1 MPRTNA
7 YFIFTVMV
15 IACGGIPK
23 GYDEGGFS
31 ASITLDSFKVEY
43 NLLDTD
49 WNDNASGLANREANI
64 TSLGVL
70 GAAFGALIGLFLND
84 RLGRLRAW
92 RLAVLVWATG
102 LFIQIFSSGNFGLLL
117 FARIFSGLGAGAL
130 TVAAPLFLSEI
141 APAKIRGLI
150 TTVYMIFLLFFL
162 SLGFFVN
169 YTANAGLEPTRK
181 QYRVVQSIPLIP
193 VGTAFMLS
201 FFLRDTPRW
210 LASQGRHE
218 EAISVL
224 AHLRSREL
232 DDPILRDELNDIET
246 QIRAQATDLA
256 HTTFFRI
263 ANELVTIPTYRKRY
277 LLVIA
282 MHVIAQWTGGNAITY
297 YVSSIFESAGV
308 DSQSISLISAGAYG
322 LVKLIFTVL
331 FALVFIDLIGRRRS
345 FMAGLTLQL
354 AAHIYLAVYMA
365 KKTKKYE

>member
-1 MPRTNA
+1 
-7 YFIFTVMV
+7 
-15 IACGGIPK
+15 
-23 GYDEGGFS
+23 
-31 ASITLDSFKVEY
+31 
-43 NLLDTD
+43 
-49 WNDNASGLANREANI
+49 
-64 TSLGVL
+64 
-70 GAAFGALIGLFLND
+70 
-84 RLGRLRAW
+84 
-92 RLAVLVWATG
+92 
-102 LFIQIFSSGNFGLLL
+102 
-117 FARIFSGLGAGAL
+117 
-130 TVAAPLFLSEI
+130 
-141 APAKIRGLI
+141 
-150 TTVYMIFLLFFL
+150 
-162 SLGFFVN
+162 
-169 YTANAGLEPTRK
+169 
-181 QYRVVQSIPLIP
+181 
-193 VGTAFMLS
+193 MLS

-365 KKTKKYE
+365 KKPKSTNSESASDGAIAMIFVYAVGWSVGLCTIPYIYGSEIFPTRVRNVAYSSTMGLHWFLQFAVVRALPPMLVAFHTWGVYVFFALICFIGLLVLGIWAPETKGVPMEHMEALFAEEWWMGWRAKPTLSITPQCGGASGSDSHHLKTPSDGEKEPP